1 MAGMSPSSQSSSDSS
16 GDSQPISAI
25 NVTPFVDVVL
35 VLLVI
40 FIITAP
46 TLMKEAI
53 AIKLPKSATSE
64 AQPTSPLGVAI
75 NKDGLIL
82 VNGVLMTDEQI
93 VNDIKSLSEKS
104 PDLQALIAADAEA
117 KHKDVVRAI
126 DLIKKA
132 GVHRFALQVDKTP

>member
-1 MAGMSPSSQSSSDSS
+1 MAAPLQTSDN
-16 GDSQPISAI
+16 QPISAI

-46 TLMKEAI
+46 TLMKESI
-53 AIKLPKSATSE
+53 AIKLPKSASSE

-75 NKDGLIL
+75 NKEGQILI
-82 VNGVLMTDEQI
+82 NGVLMTDEQI
-93 VNDIKSLSEKS
+93 VSDIQALSLKNSNNSQNKNN
-104 PDLQALIAADAEA
+104 DLQALIAADGDA

-132 GVHRFALQVDKTP
+132 GVHRFALQVDKIP